1 MVASTVAVE
10 LQEQLLFWER
20 QLDSREGTIIT
31 WEDGLAA
38 FECILGR
45 VHIEHDARRIQAEA
59 TQ

>member
-1 MVASTVAVE
+1 MVASMVAVE
-10 LQEQLLFWER
+10 LQEQLLFRER

-45 VHIEHDARRIQAEA
+45 VHIERDATRVQDEA
-59 TQ
+59 AQ